1 MEFKMRRFA
10 IAILFSLSLNVIRA
24 QVPED
29 IRLTI
34 ERYLET
40 LETNADYTQIYED
53 LTAFI
58 DKPVNLNRA
67 TVDELLNF
75 PLITPVQS
83 TAIVSHREKYGL
95 FLHISELQVLGFTP
109 DQIKA
114 LQIFVNISPNAGEL
128 IKNFGNSLPLGK
140 LEWVNTVKRRYP
152 DPTEIYAGDLFQAS
166 TRLRYTL
173 AGRYSFGITAEKD
186 PGELWWKN
194 GPDYLSAHAAI
205 YNLGVVKTLVAGD
218 YLLSLG
224 QGLVMGSG
232 IGIGK
237 SASVLNI
244 KRAQPALKAYRGV
257 NEFLFLRGL
266 ATTLRFGKLEITAA
280 TAQNALNARLGDT
293 ATFGNSFTS
302 VDLDGLHRNNAELA
316 GKAVL
321 SRRINGLWL
330 NRNGRKGNAGL
341 GMTHF
346 QTNLAQ
352 EISDDLYKL
361 FYPAGK
367 TQTFVHAWQGHTL
380 GRLHLFS
387 EWARQLEEGKNALAA
402 GALIS
407 LGKWTELALHY
418 RDYSPGFISPF
429 STSFGNSAQ
438 NERGF
443 YSGIKVNFTRKISL
457 SHYSDVWIQP
467 WLNSRLFAP
476 SYNTEMLWQLDV
488 AVTKKT
494 QMYLRM
500 RQLNRPISETAGQMK
515 GTDQYSVRMIRGN
528 ITAQVSEFSRMEL
541 RVEHSL
547 NTTKGVEENSSLF
560 YAEYTGRLRKSKT
573 QLIARYTL
581 FNISGFYNRIYAY
594 ENQLLYD
601 FGTVGFYGKGQSAY
615 LLLSKNLTKTVKIG
629 LRYATMNSVNS
640 SGEPSVGQ
648 RIFAQIIWK
657 P

>member
-1 MEFKMRRFA
+1 MKKLGL
-10 IAILFSLSLNVIRA
+10 ILFCLFGFATIRG

-58 DKPVNLNRA
+58 DKPVNLNKA
-67 TVDELLNF
+67 TADELLNF
-75 PLITPVQS
+75 PLITPVQA
-83 TAIVSHREKYGL
+83 TGIVAHREKYGP

-109 DQIKA
+109 EQIRA
-114 LQIFVNISPNAGEL
+114 LQIFVSINPNAADIL
-128 IKNFGNSLPLGK
+128 KTFGKSLSQGK
-140 LEWVNTVKRRYP
+140 WEWVNTLKRRYP
-152 DPTEIYAGDLFQAS
+152 DPGEAYAGDLFQAS
-166 TRLRYTL
+166 TRLRYTQ

-194 GPDYLSAHAAI
+194 GPDYLSAHAAV
-205 YNLGVVKTLVAGD
+205 YNLGAVKTLVAGD
-218 YLLSLG
+218 YLLSIG

-244 KRAQPALKAYRGV
+244 KRSQPALKAYRGV
-257 NEFLFLRGL
+257 NEFLFLRGM
-266 ATTLRFGKLEITAA
+266 AA
-280 TAQNALNARLGDT
+280 TLKFRKWELTTATARNALNARLGDT
-293 ATFGNSFTS
+293 ASFGNSFTS

-321 SRRINGLWL
+321 DRRMNGMWL
-330 NRNGRKGNAGL
+330 NHNGRIGNAGMGL
-341 GMTHF
+341 THF
-346 QTNLAQ
+346 QTNLAP
-352 EISDDLYKL
+352 EKSEDLYKL
-361 FYPAGK
+361 FYPSGK
-367 TQTFVHAWQGHTL
+367 TQTFFHAWQGHTL

-387 EWARQLEEGKNALAA
+387 EFARQLEQGINAISA

-429 STSFGNSAQ
+429 STSFGNSPQ

-443 YSGIKVNFTRKISL
+443 YTGIKVNFTRKISL
-457 SHYSDVWIQP
+457 SHYSDLWVQP
-467 WLNSRLFAP
+467 WLNSRLYAP
-476 SYNTEMLWQLDV
+476 SYNTEMLWQLDI

-500 RQLNRPISETAGQMK
+500 RQLNRPISEAAGALKATEM
-515 GTDQYSVRMIRGN
+515 YSVRMLRAN
-528 ITAQVSEFSRMEL
+528 IAAQVSELSRIEL
-541 RVEHSL
+541 RAEHSL
-547 NTTKGVEENSSLF
+547 NTTNGIKEKSSLF
-560 YAEYTGRLRKSKT
+560 YAEYTGRLKKSKT

-581 FNISGFYNRIYAY
+581 FNISGYYNRIYAY

-615 LLLSKNLTKTVKIG
+615 LLLTKNLSKKVKAGIR
-629 LRYATMNSVNS
+629 LATSNSVNS
-640 SGEPSVGQ
+640 EGEASIGQ